1 MSMNIQNT
9 IEDVYKVSN
18 KYLKLNDDTISNE
31 SDICCLIQNSQ
42 NQNLFQIIKKPIL
55 IMRFRKVVICILFA
69 KRMLS
74 I

>member
-1 MSMNIQNT
+1 MNIQNT
-9 IEDVYKVSN
+9 IEDVYTVSN
-18 KYLKLNDDTISNE
+18 KYLKLNDDTISNQ
-31 SDICCLIQNSQ
+31 SDICCHQNSQ